1 MRGPSARAPR
11 HGWPPLPFARL
22 VGRGR
27 HGDDDGLTLI
37 DVLTSMAI
45 MTVVMALFTS
55 GIVQMYR
62 MVNGT
67 DARSVAQTQVSVA
80 LLRLDRDV
88 RYASGISRTGTTPG
102 VSSSAT
108 VDYLVRETKT
118 VSGALTVVPN
128 CKRVRVQG
136 TRLQQM
142 VWPLSMRDVTRL
154 GTTYRW
160 TTLATGIT
168 SPAPFTYS
176 APTTEISYQRL
187 TVTLRATS
195 GTGPRAVS
203 KNSTVTYTALNTT
216 TKSKNDDCALGR

>member
-1 MRGPSARAPR
+1 MPSRV
-11 HGWPPLPFARL
+11 H
-22 VGRGR
+22 
-27 HGDDDGLTLI
+27 HDDDGLTLV

-67 DARSVAQTQVSVA
+67 DAKSVAQTQVSVA

-88 RYASGISRTGTTPG
+88 RYAAGISTTGPNAG

-118 VSGALTVVPN
+118 VAGALTVVPN
-128 CKRVRVQG
+128 CKRVRVLG
-136 TRLQQM
+136 TRLQQV
-142 VWPLSMRDVTRL
+142 VWPLSMTDVTRL
-154 GTTYRW
+154 GTTYPW

-168 SPAPFTYS
+168 SPAPFTYR
-176 APTTEISYQRL
+176 APTAEVSYQRL
-187 TVTLRATS
+187 TVTLQATS
-195 GTGPRAVS
+195 GSGSTAVH
-203 KNSTVTYTALNTT
+203 KHSTVTYTALNTT
-216 TKSKNDDCALGR
+216 TRSSNDDCALGR

>member
-1 MRGPSARAPR
+1 
-11 HGWPPLPFARL
+11 
-22 VGRGR
+22 
-27 HGDDDGLTLI
+27 
-37 DVLTSMAI
+37 MAI

-67 DARSVAQTQVSVA
+67 DARSVAQTQVSMA
-80 LLRLDRDV
+80 LLRLDRDL
-88 RYASGISRTGTTPG
+88 RYASGVSRTGATAG

-118 VSGALTVVPN
+118 VSGAVTVVSN
-128 CKRVRVQG
+128 CKRVRVLG

-142 VWPLSMRDVTRL
+142 VWPLSMTDATRL

-168 SPAPFTYS
+168 SPTPFTYW
-176 APTTEISYQRL
+176 APTPEVSYQRL

-195 GTGPRAVS
+195 GTGATAVT

-216 TKSKNDDCALGR
+216 TRSSNNDCALGR